1 MAVLEVN
8 NTVQSQIMDLKT
20 SRPGV
25 TRKEEIKTGYKNI
38 YDYSSYLQ
46 GKYSFMNTGVTSMQ
60 GVPVTVSVSPAFLE
74 KCNKDPEKAAYL
86 EENLSAIPGCIK
98 SAVEYTKTMP
108 GNPVMLY
115 ERVEFDANGN
125 ITMISGCTN
134 DPDGKI
140 AKQNAKRKLQ
150 EQKVAKEKIEEK
162 RAKKKELEEQRIKNM
177 QGEMQADDESDYSLK
192 IVGNN
197 IREMTDSWIN
207 SEIVIDNL
215 NGQVVGF
222 DVKG

>member
-8 NTVQSQIMDLKT
+8 NTVQSKIMDLKT

-38 YDYSSYLQ
+38 NDYSSYLQ
-46 GKYSFMNTGVTSMQ
+46 GKYSFMNTGMTSMQ

-115 ERVEFDANGN
+115 ERVEFDASGN

-150 EQKVAKEKIEEK
+150 EQKAAKEKIEEK
-162 RAKKKELEEQRIKNM
+162 RAEKKEKENSHREVIQDETNNENGDYHTRISGNDIRTM
-177 QGEMQADDESDYSLK
+177 MHSL
-192 IVGNN
+192 
-197 IREMTDSWIN
+197 IN
-207 SEIVIDNL
+207 SMSNFAELGNQFMGIDI
-215 NGQVVGF
+215 
-222 DVKG
+222 KG